1 MNIKIINDTPI
12 ALYNSE
18 KLELVGIFKTK
29 TIIGKYLYEGIYE
42 GVKSQTKSS
51 RVHVAIS
58 KKYQLRNTRFE
69 FPVALRYANKK
80 QIEILG
86 DQDAV
91 IFKDYPP
98 LILKGFHSTRYSLH
112 KEHSVGRKT
121 KNKKQDE

>member
-51 RVHVAIS
+51 RV
-58 KKYQLRNTRFE
+58 LF
-69 FPVALRYANKK
+69 L
-80 QIEILG
+80 L
-86 DQDAV
+86 V
-91 IFKDYPP
+91 I
-98 LILKGFHSTRYSLH
+98 
-112 KEHSVGRKT
+112 
-121 KNKKQDE
+121 